1 MMRKLFFLMIL
12 PLCIAHIHAQNSI
25 PLDTT
30 HWHIQA
36 KSYDFVTYKGKNA
49 VLIEQGVLVL
59 KDKKFSNGTIEFDM
73 FLPEGRTYPG
83 VFFRTDDQFLNGE
96 QWFVR
101 THLSGLE
108 DCNQAA
114 PVTNGITPF
123 QFYFGPKYSFAYDY
137 KYDDWTHVKVVVN
150 DDKAQVFLD
159 YSEEPNLSWKLFHD
173 AKSGGLLIRGSRLPI
188 HIADI
193 KIDEN
198 NYQLKNF
205 KSIDNKPIE
214 GIIETWQISD
224 KFKESEL
231 DTLSNI
237 KSIMAQRI
245 WVHTI
250 NAEEGV
256 AANISRKV
264 IRYDDKPKLNT
275 VFAKLTIQSE
285 AEQTKFFD
293 FGYSDRVVVVLNG
306 KPIYKG
312 TNKWRT
318 RDYRYL
324 GTIGLFD
331 GVYLNLK
338 QGENELLLA
347 VSEDFGGWLVT
358 GKFKNNDGIKIID

>member
-1 MMRKLFFLMIL
+1 MKKFKIVVTISLLATLTINS
-12 PLCIAHIHAQNSI
+12 QNII
-25 PLDTT
+25 PLDTIN
-30 HWHIQA
+30 WNIKA
-36 KSYDFVTYKGKNA
+36 KSYDFVNYKGKSA
-49 VLIEQGVLVL
+49 ILIDQGALIL

-73 FLPEGRTYPG
+73 FLPEDRTYPG
-83 VFFRTDDQFLNGE
+83 VFFRTDDKFLNGE

-114 PVTNGITPF
+114 PATNGITPF
-123 QFYFGPKYSFAYDY
+123 QFYFGPKYSFTYNY

-205 KSIDNKPIE
+205 EPVENKPIE
-214 GIIETWQISD
+214 GIIESWQISD

-231 DTLSNI
+231 DTLSKLKKLI
-237 KSIMAQRI
+237 SKRTWKHSISI
-245 WVHTI
+245 
-250 NAEEGV
+250 EEGV

-275 VFAKLTIQSE
+275 VFAKVEITSE
-285 AEQTKFFD
+285 GDQLKLLE
-293 FGYSDRVVVVLNG
+293 FGYSDRVVVILNG
-306 KPIYKG
+306 QPLYWG
-312 TNKWRT
+312 TNRWRS

-324 GTIGLFD
+324 GTVGLFD
-331 GVYLNLK
+331 AAYLNLK
-338 QGENELLLA
+338 KGKNTLLMA

-358 GKFKNNDGIKIID
+358 GRIKDNSGITIK